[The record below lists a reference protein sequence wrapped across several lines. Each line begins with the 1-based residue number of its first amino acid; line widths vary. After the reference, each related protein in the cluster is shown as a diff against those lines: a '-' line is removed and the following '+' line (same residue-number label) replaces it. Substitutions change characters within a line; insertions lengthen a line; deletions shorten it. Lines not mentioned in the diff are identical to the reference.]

1 MLVRVRAQVQEVPRQ
16 VSPGRPVLSS
26 LLQLVGWALVGS
38 VAVLGYMAYQV
49 TAQGERDE
57 SRPVDAIVVLGAAQ
71 FNGTPGGVFKARLE
85 HAVALWKQG
94 LAPYLFVTGG
104 KLPGDVITEGA
115 TARNWAIAHGVSPNA
130 ILGEF
135 EGRNTLESLEGVAR
149 IMRENGLGSAL
160 FVSDRA
166 HMLRILRM
174 ASDQGIVAWGSP
186 TATSPTDLDASRRR
200 KAMLHEI
207 AGLAAYYFGGGGLV
221 SDPGISST
229 P

>member
-1 MLVRVRAQVQEVPRQ
+1 MPRQ
-16 VSPGRPVLSS
+16 VGPGRPVLRS
-26 LLQLVGWALVGS
+26 LLQLLGWTLVGS
-38 VAVLGYMAYQV
+38 VAILGYAAVQV

-57 SRPVDAIVVLGAAQ
+57 RRPVDAIVVLGAAQ
-71 FNGTPGGVFKARLE
+71 FNGTPGGVFEARLE
-85 HAVALWKQG
+85 HAVELWKQG

-104 KLPGDVITEGA
+104 KLPGDVTTEGA
-115 TARNWAIAHGVSPNA
+115 TARSWAIAHGVAASA

-135 EGRNTLESLEGVAR
+135 QGRNTLESLEGVAR
-149 IMRENGLGSAL
+149 VMRENGLASAL

-186 TATSPTDLDASRRR
+186 TTTSPTDLDGSRRG
-200 KAMLHEI
+200 KAMVHEI
-207 AGLAAYYFGGGGLV
+207 AGLAAYYFGGGRLV
-221 SDPGISST
+221 SDPAAVSA

>member
-1 MLVRVRAQVQEVPRQ
+1 
-16 VSPGRPVLSS
+16 
-26 LLQLVGWALVGS
+26 VGWTIVGS
-38 VAVLGYMAYQV
+38 VAIVGYMAFQV
-49 TAQGERDE
+49 TVQGERDE

-71 FNGTPGGVFKARLE
+71 FNGIPSRVFEARLE
-85 HAVALWKQG
+85 HAVELWKQG

-115 TARNWAIAHGVSPNA
+115 TARNWAIAHGVPRSA

-135 EGRNTLESLEGVAR
+135 QGRNTLESLEGVAR
-149 IMRENGLGSAL
+149 IMRENGLESAL

-186 TATSPTDLDASRRR
+186 TATSPTDLDASRRG
-200 KAMLHEI
+200 KAMVHEI
-207 AGLAAYYFGGGGLV
+207 AGLAAYYFGGGRLV
-221 SDPGISST
+221 SDPAIASA

>member
-1 MLVRVRAQVQEVPRQ
+1 V
-16 VSPGRPVLSS
+16 GWT
-26 LLQLVGWALVGS
+26 LVGA
-38 VAVLGYMAYQV
+38 VAILGYTAFRV
-49 TAQGERDE
+49 AAQGERDE
-57 SRPVDAIVVLGAAQ
+57 RRPVDAIVVLGAAQ
-71 FNGTPGGVFKARLE
+71 FNGTPSGVFEARLE
-85 HAVALWKQG
+85 HAVELWKLG

-115 TARNWAIAHGVSPNA
+115 TARRWAIAHGVPASA

-135 EGRNTLESLEGVAR
+135 QGRNTLESLEGVAR
-149 IMRENGLGSAL
+149 IMRENGLASAL

-166 HMLRILRM
+166 HMLRTLRM

-186 TATSPTDLDASRRR
+186 TATSPTDLDASRRGR
-200 KAMLHEI
+200 AMMHEI

-221 SDPGISST
+221 SDPAIASA

>member
-1 MLVRVRAQVQEVPRQ
+1 VI
-16 VSPGRPVLSS
+16 
-26 LLQLVGWALVGS
+26 QLVGWTLAGS
-38 VAVLGYMAYQV
+38 VAILGYMAFQV
-49 TAQGERDE
+49 TAQGDRDE

-71 FNGTPGGVFKARLE
+71 FSGTPGGVFEARLE

-115 TARNWAIAHGVSPNA
+115 TARNWAVAHGVPAAA

-135 EGRNTLESLEGVAR
+135 QGRNTLESLEGVAR
-149 IMRENGLGSAL
+149 IMRENGLASAL

-174 ASDQGIVAWGSP
+174 ASDQGIAAWGSP
-186 TATSPTDLDASRRR
+186 TQTSPTDLDGSRRG
-200 KAMLHEI
+200 KAMVHEV
-207 AGLAAYYFGGGGLV
+207 AGLAAYYFGGGWLV
-221 SDPGISST
+221 SDPAIASA